1 MTNEELLNKIHLVVD
16 KLMNLGGSDSDKDKS
31 VTQADREKGIIE
43 RDFGIKEWDWPQG
56 VGLYGL
62 HKLQEFYGDNRYL
75 SFFQEW
81 YDNNME
87 IGLPSRNI
95 NTTTPFLPLVSLT
108 ESMDHKEQYEKLCLE
123 RADWL
128 MNGLART
135 KEGGFQHVTSAIGDR
150 NGITLNDSQIW
161 VDTLVMT
168 VLFLNK
174 MGLKYNKQSWIDESV
189 HQFLLHIKYL
199 YDKQSGLFYH
209 GWGFNRNDNFGGVF
223 WCRGNSWFTYG
234 VMDYLEAC
242 GDNINSGFRQ
252 YLIDTFRAQ
261 VDALLKL
268 QAPSGLWYT
277 VLDDPDSYEEVSGS
291 AGIAAGILKGI
302 KAGVLDS
309 SCQAAADKAI
319 EAICANISDD
329 GTVLNV
335 SAGTGMGMDKE
346 HYKNI
351 AIMPMAYG
359 QALTLAALCEA
370 LQ

>member
-1 MTNEELLNKIHLVVD
+1 
-16 KLMNLGGSDSDKDKS
+16 
-31 VTQADREKGIIE
+31 
-43 RDFGIKEWDWPQG
+43 
-56 VGLYGL
+56 
-62 HKLQEFYGDNRYL
+62 
-75 SFFQEW
+75 
-81 YDNNME
+81 
-87 IGLPSRNI
+87 
-95 NTTTPFLPLVSLT
+95 
-108 ESMDHKEQYEKLCLE
+108 
-123 RADWL
+123 
-128 MNGLART
+128 
-135 KEGGFQHVTSAIGDR
+135 
-150 NGITLNDSQIW
+150 
-161 VDTLVMT
+161 
-168 VLFLNK
+168 
-174 MGLKYNKQSWIDESV
+174 
-189 HQFLLHIKYL
+189 
-199 YDKQSGLFYH
+199 
-209 GWGFNRNDNFGGVF
+209 
-223 WCRGNSWFTYG
+223 
-234 VMDYLEAC
+234 MDYLEAC